1 MIFDLVLVRL
11 FCLRSCQKSM
21 PVSKV
26 TYSLFKISSD
36 FSFLALYFTSLKKIE
51 SRFSRNVSRLR
62 CLTDT
67 CLAQYLGSQILETHI
82 AKCNGPVLAATIS
95 RLRKLPLLLLPGEK
109 LDIIVQIFDD
119 IRDLIKNS
127 NADEYGADEL
137 LPILEFILIRGAIQ
151 NLGLEIQFVKDFLH
165 PDIQGGEK
173 GLWFCHFYAAY
184 KSLSKA

>member
-1 MIFDLVLVRL
+1 MTYDLVLGRL
-11 FCLRSCQKSM
+11 FCLRSCQKFM

-26 TYSLFKISSD
+26 TYPLFILNPD

-95 RLRKLPLLLLPGEK
+95 RLRKLPLFLLPGEK
-109 LDIIVQIFDD
+109 LDIIVHIFDD
-119 IRDLIKNS
+119 IRVLIK
-127 NADEYGADEL
+127 
-137 LPILEFILIRGAIQ
+137 ILVQTNIVPMSL
-151 NLGLEIQFVKDFLH
+151 VKDFLY

-173 GLWFCHFYAAY
+173 GLWFCHFYATY